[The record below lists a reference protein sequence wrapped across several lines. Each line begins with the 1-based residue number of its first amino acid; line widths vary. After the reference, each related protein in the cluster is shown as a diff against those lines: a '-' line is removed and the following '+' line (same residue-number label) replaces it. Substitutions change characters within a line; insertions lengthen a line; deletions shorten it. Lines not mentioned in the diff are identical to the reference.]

1 MQYKVN
7 LVIKLFPFVLAS
19 HMFRILFISLHIFFV
34 YYSFQGNNRIQKI

>member
-19 HMFRILFISLHIFFV
+19 HIFSILFISLRIFFV
-34 YYSFQGNNRIQKI
+34 YYSFQGNNRI